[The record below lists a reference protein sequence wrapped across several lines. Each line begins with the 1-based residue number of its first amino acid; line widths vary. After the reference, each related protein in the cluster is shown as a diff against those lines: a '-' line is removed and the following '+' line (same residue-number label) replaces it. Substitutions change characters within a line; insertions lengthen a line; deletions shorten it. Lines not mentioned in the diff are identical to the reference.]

1 MSNLLKDASI
11 LLTPTAYENG
21 RMNAIKP
28 YKDLYG
34 PELVTNGDFATDS
47 DWIKLSNTTISGGK
61 ANFSN
66 AGTVSLYQNISTQT
80 EIVKVVFSVT
90 NYTSGTLNVY
100 SGGNQSVGNVNV
112 SANALG
118 TYTAFVDRSGGNN
131 NIIFGSRDNF
141 TGSIDNVSVVEDLSG
156 DFTFSRNSAA
166 TRVNAQG
173 LVENVQII
181 SSELV
186 SNGNFSQIGTEEV
199 SNGNFSQEGSELIT
213 NGDFAT
219 DSDWIKLNS
228 TISGGKG
235 NLDGDGQTSL
245 LWQDILTQNKS
256 YKVTFTISN
265 YNELGNAKL
274 INNEGVSYYTI
285 TSNGTFTAY
294 FQHSDASGNLLF
306 RATSGAIYSIDNV
319 SVKEVG
325 QDWLF
330 NNSGGSFGWQI
341 YDGKAICDSN
351 ASTPNRNLNSTFS
364 LVNGKS
370 YKLTLDILQS
380 EDNMLIIVGGATLS
394 QTLPTG
400 TNLNYEY
407 IITDSMHSGGI
418 FALYGGSSD
427 LQEIDNISIK
437 EVGQDWTLGT
447 SWSVDQANSKVIR
460 TGTASSG
467 LTQSYSFGNAKKYR
481 LEFTISDFVSG
492 SIKGEFSGGGGSDLF
507 FTSNNIGNGT
517 FTFETTTTTNRTA
530 LQFYAFSSFQG
541 SITNISL
548 KEITDDTDLP
558 RINYE
563 GFSYQDSLGSEL
575 IVNGRFCY
583 R

>member
-181 SSELV
+181 SPELV
-186 SNGNFSQIGTEEV
+186 SNGNFSQIGAEEV
-199 SNGNFSQEGSELIT
+199 SNGNFSQEGSELVT

-325 QDWLF
+325 QDWILTQSTIGNEEATIISTDGSYAGIKQNGVFDTSKIYFYSF
-330 NNSGGSFGWQI
+330 N
-341 YDGKAICDSN
+341 
-351 ASTPNRNLNSTFS
+351 
-364 LVNGKS
+364 VKS
-370 YKLTLDILQS
+370 I
-380 EDNMLIIVGGATLS
+380 
-394 QTLPTG
+394 TG
-400 TNLNYEY
+400 TVQFRAGTNGVNFTTTGLITGYIKPTSSGTLEIKRIGGPLNAT
-407 IITDSMHSGGI
+407 IT
-418 FALYGGSSD
+418 
-427 LQEIDNISIK
+427 NISVK
-437 EVGQDWTLGT
+437 EVGQDWTFGT
-447 SWSVDQANSKVIR
+447 GVIVGDGFVEMDDSAALQGAQQTGVVTNGSLCRVTFTVQNYINGIVNLRHPLNENVSAN
-460 TGTASSG
+460 GTY
-467 LTQSYSFGNAKKYR
+467 TFTGNANDTKLLIR
-481 LEFTISDFVSG
+481 
-492 SIKGEFSGGGGSDLF
+492 
-507 FTSNNIGNGT
+507 GND
-517 FTFETTTTTNRTA
+517 TTND
-530 LQFYAFSSFQG
+530 FEV
-541 SITNISL
+541 TNISV

-563 GFSYQDSLGSEL
+563 GFSYQDTSGE
-575 IVNGRFCY
+575 
-583 R
+583 